1 VFLSG
6 DAAGQKGEPSEALEE
21 DCGWKAIEK
30 VAEVTSEWVAT
41 VAASAE
47 QFPEDEV
54 AKRSEENPS
63 QWRRQWIFKR
73 TLR

>member
-1 VFLSG
+1 MLP
-6 DAAGQKGEPSEALEE
+6 DKRGEPSEALEE
-21 DCGWKAIEK
+21 DCGWKKKKSIEK

-54 AKRSEENPS
+54 PRRSEENPS
-63 QWRRQWIFKR
+63 QWRRQ
-73 TLR
+73 